1 MPFSAARLAMALACG
16 LLLQGVATRAQTANE
31 SPPPDSAGLSEVS
44 AKLSNPV
51 SDLWAINMQ
60 VGMAWSDGDV
70 NRGGWQVGS
79 FFQMQPA
86 LPIPL
91 YKGERTWRLI
101 LRPTIPVL
109 LGAPVPEG
117 PDDFDHETGLAD
129 MLLPFL
135 IAPSLDHWILGGGP
149 SLLLPTST
157 EDAFGR
163 QQWGLGPA
171 FVVGYRT
178 KQFTAV
184 VFPNYLWGIADRGDQ
199 DDTPDASFLT
209 LQYAF
214 TWNLGNAWQTGI
226 NNTASYDHRASSGN
240 HWNVP
245 LGPFVSKTLRFGRTP
260 VKLQLSAEYSLV
272 HQDDFGQR
280 AQIKFAAT
288 PVIPGL
294 VQQPIFDG
302 R

>member
-1 MPFSAARLAMALACG
+1 
-16 LLLQGVATRAQTANE
+16 
-31 SPPPDSAGLSEVS
+31 
-44 AKLSNPV
+44 
-51 SDLWAINMQ
+51 
-60 VGMAWSDGDV
+60 
-70 NRGGWQVGS
+70 
-79 FFQMQPA
+79 
-86 LPIPL
+86 
-91 YKGERTWRLI
+91 
-101 LRPTIPVL
+101 VL

-117 PDDFDHETGLAD
+117 FDDFDHETGLAD

-135 IAPSLDHWILGGGP
+135 FAPSLDHWILGGGP

-171 FVVGYRT
+171 FVVGYKT

-184 VFPNYLWGIADRGDQ
+184 VFPNYLWGIADRGD
-199 DDTPDASFLT
+199 
-209 LQYAF
+209 
-214 TWNLGNAWQTGI
+214 
-226 NNTASYDHRASSGN
+226 HRAGSGN

-280 AQIKFAAT
+280 AQIKFAAI

-294 VQQPIFDG
+294 VQKPIFGG